1 MTYSVV
7 VNDGI
12 SSVIHTDLEGAQQVV
27 CLDVAEGYADKIAYL
42 LNLTNGDVDEIVRL
56 LRLTDNNAWGREFD
70 DRQMQEIK
78 FSCLYARDFKH
89 GTDGH
94 NAKLIIAKFV
104 EMLEKGNGH

>member
-12 SSVIHTDLEGAQQVV
+12 SSIIHTDPDGAQRII
-27 CLDVAEGYADKIAYL
+27 CLDVAEGYADQLAKL
-42 LNLTNGDVDEIVRL
+42 LNLTSGSQ
-56 LRLTDNNAWGREFD
+56 WGTLFD

-104 EMLEKGNGH
+104 EILANGHKREYGDAD